1 MGGKNYETQGK
12 PWATLFRPLRA
23 TGWLMVSTAGH
34 TRGHH
39 ETPASREH

>member
-1 MGGKNYETQGK
+1 MGGKNYPGVNPLGLRSLGT
-12 PWATLFRPLRA
+12 LRA